1 MINNNVIQ
9 IILSALSNMLL
20 YISAVEFICS
30 QSPSSMTGLLI
41 GVFYAIKGL
50 FQLIARALIISF
62 ISHHFSGNWL
72 VYFLVNIVMGVVA
85 FVVYVCVA
93 RRYKYRE
100 PCNICR
106 GVLLQ

>member
-1 MINNNVIQ
+1 M
-9 IILSALSNMLL
+9 
-20 YISAVEFICS
+20 
-30 QSPSSMTGLLI
+30 
-41 GVFYAIKGL
+41 
-50 FQLIARALIISF
+50 IARALIISF

-100 PCNICR
+100 RDEPCNIR
-106 GVLLQ
+106 QYAEEYYSNPQQERHYDYD